1 MEATELL
8 TVRQAAERLKLSAT
22 TLNRWR
28 VTGEGPAF
36 VKLGRAVRYTS
47 AALAAFV
54 DGKHHTSTM
63 PYTEGRGDA

>member
-8 TVRQAAERLKLSAT
+8 TVGQAAERLKLSVT

-36 VKLGRAVRYTS
+36 VKMGRVVRYTP

-54 DGKHHTSTM
+54 DGNGHTSTM
-63 PYTEGRGDA
+63 PYTTGRAHV